1 MTDLN
6 KRLQAVVA
14 SLHQLEVDAL
24 LVTDETNVR
33 YLSGFSGDSSY
44 LLVAAHGTTILSD
57 GRFTTQIAIDCPD
70 LACVIRPPSQ
80 AMADLTSSVLKD
92 SGVKRVAIE
101 SNHLSLA
108 AFRQLQQACDRITLV
123 ETSDVVE
130 SWRMIKDDSEV
141 QRTRDAIR
149 IAEQAILAIL
159 ESLGTNDTERD
170 VAYRIEAEMR
180 SRGASGCSFPPIVAC
195 DAAGA
200 LPHYRPGNTKI
211 SSATT
216 LLIDWGACYQGY
228 ASDLTRT
235 YHRPGASDRFDA
247 AYQSV
252 LQAQLAAIDL
262 IAPGVK
268 TAEVDAVAR
277 QVLDQAGFGE
287 AFVHSLGHGTGLEIH
302 EGPRIS
308 AASDQI
314 LAAGMIITIEP
325 GVYFQDEFGI
335 RIEDD
340 VLVTESGCEV
350 LSQIPKGLDD
360 CRLML

>member
-1 MTDLN
+1 MTDMN
-6 KRLQAVVA
+6 KRLQAVVD

-44 LLVAAHGTTILSD
+44 LLVAASGTTILSD
-57 GRFTTQIAIDCPD
+57 GRFTTQIALDCPD
-70 LACVIRPPSQ
+70 LACAIRPPSQ
-80 AMADLTSSVLKD
+80 AMADLTRSVLND
-92 SGVKRVAIE
+92 SGAQRVAIE

-108 AFRQLQQACDRITLV
+108 AFRDLEQACERITLV
-123 ETSDVVE
+123 ETSEIVE
-130 SWRMIKDDSEV
+130 SWRMIKDDAEI
-141 QRTRDAIR
+141 QRTRQAIQ
-149 IAEQAILAIL
+149 IAEQAIVAIM
-159 ESLGTNDTERD
+159 ESLGDSDTERD

-180 SRGASGCSFPPIVAC
+180 CRGASGCSFPPIVAC
-195 DAAGA
+195 DGAGA
-200 LPHYRPGNTKI
+200 LPHYRPGKTKI

-235 YHRPGASDRFDA
+235 YHRPGVGDRFRT

-268 TAEVDAVAR
+268 TADVDAAAR
-277 QVLDQAGFGE
+277 QVLDRTGFGE

-308 AASDQI
+308 AASDQT
-314 LAAGMIITIEP
+314 LAAGMIVTVEP

-350 LSQIPKGLDD
+350 LSQLPKGLDD
-360 CRLML
+360 CRLIL